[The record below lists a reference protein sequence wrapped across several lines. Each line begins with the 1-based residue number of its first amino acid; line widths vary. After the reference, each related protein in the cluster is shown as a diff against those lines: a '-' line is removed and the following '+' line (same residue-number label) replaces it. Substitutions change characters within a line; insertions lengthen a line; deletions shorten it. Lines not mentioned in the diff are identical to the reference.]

1 MMLLTLALISSAQ
14 VFALGFQSRNVNA
27 GNYGWAAATSFVIGC
42 SQAAVWRQITS
53 PASGPAEVAVYA
65 LSGSIG
71 IVCAMWTHEKF
82 IRRS

>member
-1 MMLLTLALISSAQ
+1 MTLLTLALISFAQ

-27 GNYGWAAATSFVIGC
+27 HNYGWAFATSLMIGA
-42 SQAAVWRQITS
+42 SQAAVWRRITDA
-53 PASGPAEVAVYA
+53 ASGPLEVLVYA
-65 LSGSIG
+65 GSGAIG